1 MVTIELFR
9 DGMAAVLA
17 SNGEQVAMIH
27 KTSEGAHVMH
37 VPQEAVIPL
46 EDIVQI
52 AKFYKQ
58 HLSLNKEGVID
69 A

>member
-1 MVTIELFR
+1 MVTIELIR

-17 SNGEQVAMIH
+17 SNGEQVAMVH
-27 KTSEGAHVMH
+27 KVADGAHVMH

-52 AKFYKQ
+52 AKFYNQ
-58 HLSLNKEGVID
+58 HLSPHKEGVID

>member
-17 SNGEQVAMIH
+17 SNGERVAMIH
-27 KTSEGAHVMH
+27 KVADGAHVMH

-52 AKFYKQ
+52 AKFYNQ
-58 HLSLNKEGVID
+58 HLSPNKEGVID

>member
-9 DGMAAVLA
+9 DGMAVVLA

-52 AKFYKQ
+52 AKFYNQ
-58 HLSLNKEGVID
+58 HLAPNKEGVID

>member
-1 MVTIELFR
+1 MVTIELLR

-27 KTSEGAHVMH
+27 KVADGAHVMH

-52 AKFYKQ
+52 AKFYNQ
-58 HLSLNKEGVID
+58 HLAPNKEGVID